1 MKVLVVGSG
10 GREHC
15 LAWKLSRSPSVKK
28 IYCAPGNGGTSL
40 VAENINIAAD
50 DIGALR
56 EFAIKEKIDLTVAG
70 PEAPLVAG
78 IVDKFEEKGLKI
90 FGPHKDL
97 ALLEGSKIF
106 AKETMKKF
114 NIPTADF
121 RIFDDA
127 PKAKAYIREKGVP
140 IVVKADGLAAGKGVI
155 VASSV
160 KEAEE
165 AVDAMLVKRQFG
177 VAGDKI
183 IIEDCLEGEEASI
196 LIFSDGDTI
205 VPLVSSQDHKRVF
218 DAEKGPN
225 TGGMGAYAPAP
236 IVTDEVFGKV
246 NWKVCVPLIEGLKKE
261 GKPYKGILYVGLMI
275 KNNEPYVL
283 EFNVRFGD
291 PETQAIL
298 PKLKSDLADVM
309 LKTVNNDLKGVRLDW
324 DQRYCVCVVL
334 VSGGYPGSYE
344 KGKAISGLDKIKDI
358 KDVFVFHAGTKM
370 VAGDRSPVSGFVT
383 SGGRVLGVVGLGK
396 TIEEAKTKAYS
407 AIKKIS
413 FDKMHYRH
421 DIGSKALKFIKEKV
435 K

>member
-1 MKVLVVGSG
+1 MRVLVVGSG

-15 LAWKLSRSPSVKK
+15 LAWKLSQSKSVTKL
-28 IYCAPGNGGTSL
+28 YCAPGNGGTATIANNLDIKADDLDSL
-40 VAENINIAAD
+40 V
-50 DIGALR
+50 
-56 EFAIKEKIDLTVAG
+56 EFAQKEKIDLTVVG

-78 IVDKFEEKGLKI
+78 IVDKFEAKGLVV

-121 RIFDDA
+121 KIFDNA
-127 PKAKAYIREKGVP
+127 GEAKAYIREKGAP

-165 AVDAMLVKRQFG
+165 AVDSMLVTKQFG
-177 VAGDKI
+177 AAGEKI
-183 IIEDCLEGEEASI
+183 IVEDCLEGEEASI
-196 LIFSDGDTI
+196 LIFTDGQAI
-205 VPLVSSQDHKRVF
+205 VPLVSSQDHKRAF
-218 DAEKGPN
+218 NGDKGPN

-236 IVTDEVFGKV
+236 IVNDDLFGKI
-246 NWKVCVPLIEGLKKE
+246 NWKICVPLIEGLKKE

-298 PKLKSDLADVM
+298 PKLKSDLAQAM
-309 LKTVNNDLKGVRLDW
+309 LKTAKGKLKGFNLEW
-324 DQRYCVCVVL
+324 DERFCVCVVL
-334 VSGGYPGSYE
+334 ASGGYPGSYE
-344 KGKAISGLDKIKDI
+344 KGKVISGLDKAKKI
-358 KDVFVFHAGTKM
+358 KDVFIFHAGTKLNK
-370 VAGDRSPVSGFVT
+370 DCIT
-383 SGGRVLGVVGLGK
+383 SGGRVLGVVGLGA
-396 TIEEAKTKAYS
+396 TIEEAKERAYS
-407 AIKKIS
+407 AIEEIS
-413 FDKMHYRH
+413 FEKMHYRN
-421 DIGSKALKFIKEKV
+421 DIGNKALKFLDEKV